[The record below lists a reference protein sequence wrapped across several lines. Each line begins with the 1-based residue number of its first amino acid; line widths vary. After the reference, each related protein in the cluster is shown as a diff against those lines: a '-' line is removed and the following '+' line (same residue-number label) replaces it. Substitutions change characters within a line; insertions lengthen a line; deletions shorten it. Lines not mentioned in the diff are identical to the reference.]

1 MKLNVA
7 VQMDPIARI
16 NIRGDSTFALLLE
29 AQRRGHSL
37 SYYTPDK
44 LSLNGEELVAPVQI
58 LGVRDEEADHF
69 TLGEPRRE
77 ALSVFDVI
85 LLRQDP
91 PFDLAYITSTHLLER
106 LQPKTL
112 VVNDP
117 ASVRNAPE
125 KLFVMNFPQL
135 MPPTL
140 ISRDL
145 DEINAFRDEHG
156 AVVMKPLHGHGGA
169 AVFRVMP
176 QDMNFGSLF
185 DMFSVTFKEPWVI
198 QRFLPEVK
206 HGDKRIILVDGEFAG
221 AVNRVPA
228 ADDLRSNMVRG
239 GAAKA
244 TDLTDREREICAAL
258 GPALREH
265 QLLFVGIDVI
275 DGYLTEINVTSPT
288 GIRAVARLGGPDI
301 AAKIWDVIEKRR
313 AKS

>member
-16 NIRGDSTFALLLE
+16 NIGGDSTFALLLE
-29 AQRRGHSL
+29 AQKRGHAV

-44 LSLNGEELVAPVQI
+44 LSLRGDEVVAPVQK
-58 LGVRDEEADHF
+58 LDVRDEPGNHF

-77 ALSVFDVI
+77 SLSGFDVV

-106 LQPKTL
+106 IHPKTL

-125 KLFVMNFPQL
+125 KIFVMDFPQL

-145 DEINAFRDEHG
+145 DEINAFRAEHG

-185 DMFSVTFKEPWVI
+185 DMFSVTFREPWVI

-206 HGDKRIILVDGEFAG
+206 RGDKRIILVDGEFAG

-239 GAAKA
+239 GAAQA
-244 TDLTDREREICAAL
+244 ADLTSREREICAEL
-258 GPALREH
+258 GPALRERG
-265 QLLFVGIDVI
+265 LLFVGIDVI
-275 DGYLTEINVTSPT
+275 DDYLTEINVTSPT
-288 GIRAVARLGGPDI
+288 GIRAVSRLGGPDV
-301 AAKIWDVIEKRR
+301 AAKIWNVIEKKR
-313 AKS
+313 AAR

>member
-16 NIRGDSTFALLLE
+16 NIGGDSTFALLLE
-29 AQRRGHSL
+29 AQKRGHAV

-44 LSLNGEELVAPVQI
+44 LSLRGDEVVAPVQK
-58 LGVRDEEADHF
+58 LDVRDEPGNHF

-77 ALSVFDVI
+77 SLSGFDVV

-106 LQPKTL
+106 IHPKTL

-117 ASVRNAPE
+117 ARVRNAPE
-125 KLFVMNFPQL
+125 KIFVMDFPQL

-145 DEINAFRDEHG
+145 DEINAFRAEHG

-185 DMFSVTFKEPWVI
+185 DMFSVTFREPWVI

-206 HGDKRIILVDGEFAG
+206 RGDKRIILVDGEFAG

-239 GAAKA
+239 GAAQA
-244 TDLTDREREICAAL
+244 ADLTQREREICAEL
-258 GPALREH
+258 GPALRERG
-265 QLLFVGIDVI
+265 LLFVGIDVI
-275 DGYLTEINVTSPT
+275 DDYLTEINVTSPT
-288 GIRAVARLGGPDI
+288 GIRAVSRLGGPDV
-301 AAKIWDVIEKRR
+301 AAKIWNVIEKKR
-313 AKS
+313 AAR

>member
-16 NIRGDSTFALLLE
+16 NIGGDSTFALLLE
-29 AQRRGHSL
+29 AQKRGHAV

-44 LSLNGEELVAPVQI
+44 LSLRGDEVVAPVQK
-58 LGVRDEEADHF
+58 LDVRDEPGNHF

-77 ALSVFDVI
+77 SLSGFDVV

-106 LQPKTL
+106 IHPKTL

-125 KLFVMNFPQL
+125 KIFVMDFPQL

-145 DEINAFRDEHG
+145 DEINAFRAEHG

-185 DMFSVTFKEPWVI
+185 DMFSVTFREPWVI

-206 HGDKRIILVDGEFAG
+206 RGDKRIILVDGEFAG

-239 GAAKA
+239 GAAQA
-244 TDLTDREREICAAL
+244 ADLTSREREICAEL
-258 GPALREH
+258 GPELR
-265 QLLFVGIDVI
+265 QRGLLFVGIDVI
-275 DGYLTEINVTSPT
+275 DDYLTEINVTSPT
-288 GIRAVARLGGPDI
+288 GIRAVLRLGGPDV
-301 AAKIWDVIEKRR
+301 AAKIWNVIEKKR
-313 AKS
+313 AAR

>member
-58 LGVRDEEADHF
+58 LSVQDEEGNHF

-185 DMFSVTFKEPWVI
+185 DMFSVTFREPWVI

-206 HGDKRIILVDGEFAG
+206 HGDKRIILVNGEFAG

-244 TDLTDREREICAAL
+244 TDLTDREREICTAL
-258 GPALREH
+258 GPALRDH
-265 QLLFVGIDVI
+265 RLLFVGIDVI

-301 AAKIWDVIEKRR
+301 AAKIWDVIENKR